1 MQLLPAAFC
10 YAEWAAH
17 TLVTPTGFTVTR
29 ENTVVYMPSCF
40 NQRSALPVWSVRHK
54 ISSVFLQTRGPPA
67 EAPAPGGS
75 WLGSC

>member
-17 TLVTPTGFTVTR
+17 TLVTPMGFTITR

-40 NQRSALPVWSVRHK
+40 IQLSALPVWS
-54 ISSVFLQTRGPPA
+54 
-67 EAPAPGGS
+67 EA
-75 WLGSC
+75 